1 MPDKL
6 FMPAHP
12 SSPFSH
18 AYTHTSST
26 WLLPS
31 WVNTM
36 GLLYKGLS
44 IWVQSRLD
52 PCPNDTYIHT
62 YTCDCL
68 FHLSPKY
75 ASTKTILNHNF
86 TKPDSQL
93 MRYRK
98 EQRKNTAHTDTNYI
112 TECFPWLNYSCSSSD
127 PCRASPISKQPSS
140 VSSQSTA
147 HPGPGRLEVAHHL
160 AVVADYTKHTKQ
172 GYTTA

>member
-44 IWVQSRLD
+44 VWVQSRLD
-52 PCPNDTYIHT
+52 PCPNE
-62 YTCDCL
+62 
-68 FHLSPKY
+68 
-75 ASTKTILNHNF
+75 STKTILNHNF

-93 MRYRK
+93 MRYHK